1 MKMLVAAVG
10 EVIPPVRVDDKRQVV
25 TFTLRV
31 DDDRFFVAT
40 VGLGQYERM
49 QATPDQ
55 ARSQVLI
62 LGFAYSFRSH
72 KCGQHHVGIE
82 PLILVSLEEVP
93 GDQLDRLQEIAAQ
106 WFAASLLT
114 LNDLPLA
121 KLAGRKEGS
130 K

>member
-10 EVIPPVRVDDKRQVV
+10 TVTLPIRVNERRQSVS
-25 TFTLRV
+25 FTLKV

-49 QATPDQ
+49 SAAQDSANLQ
-55 ARSQVLI
+55 LLV
-62 LGFAYSFRSH
+62 LGFAYSYRSH

-82 PLILVSLEEVP
+82 PLILVSLADVP
-93 GDQLDRLQEIAAQ
+93 TNELDHLQEIAAQ

-114 LNDLPLA
+114 LNDKSLTTFAPRV
-121 KLAGRKEGS
+121 GR
-130 K
+130 

>member
-49 QATPDQ
+49 QTTPDQ

-82 PLILVSLEEVP
+82 PLILAPLAEGPGEDLE
-93 GDQLDRLQEIAAQ
+93 RLQEIAAQ
-106 WFAASLLT
+106 WFGASLIA
-114 LNDLPLA
+114 LNYKPLA
-121 KLAGRKEGS
+121 QAGKRNEDR
-130 K
+130 

>member
-10 EVIPPVRVDDKRQVV
+10 EVIPPVRVDNQRQVV

-31 DDDRFFVAT
+31 DDDRFFVTT

-49 QATPDQ
+49 RATRETDHIQ
-55 ARSQVLI
+55 LLI

-72 KCGQHHVGIE
+72 KCGQHHVGLE
-82 PLILVSLEEVP
+82 PLILVSLADVP
-93 GDQLDRLQEIAAQ
+93 GDELDHLQDIAAQ

-114 LNDLPLA
+114 LNEKPLA
-121 KLAGRKEGS
+121 RLARRKERGR
-130 K
+130 